1 MVIVTQ
7 EGPVKNIYVCV
18 CVCVYMNSSPC
29 EAPILVEED
38 KINFK
43 SIDYV
48 KWWSLQRRKVVIQQ
62 EAGHTNPC
70 RPGYRF
76 WPHSR
81 EQQEAT
87 EWFEQEKVMMT

>member
-48 KWWSLQRRKVVIQQ
+48 KW
-62 EAGHTNPC
+62 
-70 RPGYRF
+70 
-76 WPHSR
+76 
-81 EQQEAT
+81 
-87 EWFEQEKVMMT
+87 